1 MRLGAETMQI
11 AYYPGC
17 SLHASSE
24 LYDIQCRKVLKNLG
38 IELKEIEDWNCCG
51 ATSASKTDDFLA
63 VALPAR
69 NLGIADASGLLE
81 MLIPCS
87 SCYNRTLVSQKI
99 LSEDTELRN
108 KINTE
113 LSKKVEGKIKIS
125 SILDILVYKT
135 NSGEIAEKAIKKL
148 EGLKPACYYGCL
160 LTRFPCDIKISD
172 SIENP
177 QGMETVCKALGAE
190 PLDWSYK
197 TDCCGAS
204 AAINDADTSLFLMS
218 RIIKDALARG
228 ANCFVT
234 TCPLCQMNIDAYQDH
249 VCKRYGIQK
258 KIPVF
263 FITELLGIAMGFTP
277 QEMQIDRHFVDPL
290 GLLKDLKLY
299 E

>member
-1 MRLGAETMQI
+1 LQI

-24 LYDIQCRKVLKNLG
+24 LYDIQCKKVLKQLG

-69 NLGIADASGLLE
+69 NLGIADASGLSE

-99 LSEDTELRN
+99 LSEDPELKN

-113 LSKKVEGKIKIS
+113 LSKKVEGKIRIS
-125 SILDILVYKT
+125 SILDILIFKT
-135 NSGEIAEKAIKKL
+135 NSGEIAEKSIKKL

-160 LTRFPCDIKISD
+160 LTRFPGDIKISD
-172 SIENP
+172 NIENP
-177 QGMETVCKALGAE
+177 QGMETVCKVMGAQ

-204 AAINDADTSLFLMS
+204 AAINDTDTSLLLMS
-218 RIIKDALARG
+218 RILKDALSRG
-228 ANCFVT
+228 ANCFIT
-234 TCPLCQMNIDAYQDH
+234 TCPMCQLNMDAYQER
-249 VCKRYGIQK
+249 VGERYGIQK
-258 KIPVF
+258 RLPVY
-263 FITELLGIAMGFTP
+263 FITELLGIAMGFSP
-277 QEMQIDRHFVDPL
+277 NEMQLNRHFIDSI
-290 GLLKDLKLY
+290 GLLTELKLI
-299 E
+299 